1 MNEAEAIQNLVEILF
16 VIAMIMGVFTATML
30 CVVIAEFIRRERTST
45 QADDWMNFGKKED
58 DS

>member
-1 MNEAEAIQNLVEILF
+1 MEQQLANLITAIWFFIVVFSLF
-16 VIAMIMGVFTATML
+16 VFMIGA
-30 CVVIAEFIRRERTST
+30 VVIAEFMRRERTSI